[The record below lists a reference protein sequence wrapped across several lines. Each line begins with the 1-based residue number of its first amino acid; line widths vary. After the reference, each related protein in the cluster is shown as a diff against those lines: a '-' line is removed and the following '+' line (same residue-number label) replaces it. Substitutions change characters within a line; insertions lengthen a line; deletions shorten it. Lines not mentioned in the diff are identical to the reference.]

1 MKIKLESFGIR
12 PTKGHPTDAGYD
24 IYNPWEKEMVIQ
36 PGQMSERINL
46 GVGFEVPKGFV
57 GIISE
62 RSSQGKKGIST
73 VGNIV
78 DHGYTGN
85 VHVTLINNG
94 SEPYVINKGDRICQ
108 IYFSA
113 ILMEELEEVSE
124 FAATER
130 GEDSHGSTGK

>member
-1 MKIKLESFGIR
+1 MKIKKESPKIIT

-24 IYNPWEKEMVIQ
+24 IYSTEAFVLP
-36 PGQMSERINL
+36 PGAISARINL
-46 GVGFEVPKGFV
+46 GVGFEVPKGYV

-85 VHVTLINNG
+85 VHVTLINN
-94 SEPYVINKGDRICQ
+94 SQESYIVNIGDRICQ

-113 ILMEELEEVSE
+113 ILMEELEEVESFE
-124 FAATER
+124 ATER
-130 GEDSHGSTGK
+130 GEGAHGSTGV